1 MGRQYESSKKIFLN
15 ETFWVSQLVKF
26 VKNVIHLYKYKHTK
40 LCGCFIQDVW
50 YVSWYDIMYVSE
62 ESKKDATD
70 LIFFTYHVRLSL
82 SMLISKDDSCESEHR
97 ILNRSRVV

>member
-1 MGRQYESSKKIFLN
+1 MI
-15 ETFWVSQLVKF
+15 
-26 VKNVIHLYKYKHTK
+26 
-40 LCGCFIQDVW
+40 C
-50 YVSWYDIMYVSE
+50 IMIWHYVSE

-70 LIFFTYHVRLSL
+70 LIFFTYHVCLSL